1 VAAAKTVISSIA
13 TLPTICY
20 IMIIIIKKRQNII
33 IIRVVMTF
41 AIPPLK
47 EKKTKQK
54 NKQFLL

>member
-1 VAAAKTVISSIA
+1 
-13 TLPTICY
+13 LPTICY
-20 IMIIIIKKRQNII
+20 IIIIIIKKRQNII